1 MCERVSSSR
10 LRTPRELKSSQAQM
24 IRTEARPPLRLHA
37 NHVSIEESGGELF
50 QVSFDSEARSEDDF
64 DLSEPNHPY
73 LLVQRQFEDD
83 DGGVCYIETHDH
95 DTYAGHFRLRL
106 IEVTP
111 TRLDFEI
118 ARPENKYV
126 EVTYDLD
133 SKRFD
138 EVRRIAHI
146 IFGVRG

>member
-1 MCERVSSSR
+1 M
-10 LRTPRELKSSQAQM
+10 K
-24 IRTEARPPLRLHA
+24 LHA
-37 NHVSIEESGGELF
+37 NHVSIEESGGEFF
-50 QVSFDSEARSEDDF
+50 QISFDSEARDEDDF
-64 DLSEPNHPY
+64 DLSEPDHPY

-83 DGGVCYIETHDH
+83 DGGVCYIETDDH

-111 TRLDFEI
+111 TRLAFEI
-118 ARPENKYV
+118 ARTANKFV

-133 SKRFD
+133 AKRFD

-146 IFGVRG
+146 IWHTRLRQHSVRVVG

>member
-1 MCERVSSSR
+1 M
-10 LRTPRELKSSQAQM
+10 T
-24 IRTEARPPLRLHA
+24 RTEARPPLRLHA
-37 NHVSIEESGGELF
+37 SHVSIEESGGEFF
-50 QVSFDSEARSEDDF
+50 QVSFDSEVRSEDDF
-64 DLSEPNHPY
+64 DLSEPDHPY
-73 LLVQRQFEDD
+73 LLVQRQFEDN

-111 TRLDFEI
+111 TRLAFEI
-118 ARPENKYV
+118 ARTDNKYV

-133 SKRFD
+133 AKRFD

-146 IFGVRG
+146 ILVYEAETTFFACGCLASWRARLC

>member
-1 MCERVSSSR
+1 LKQLNRASPLGRRQNVA
-10 LRTPRELKSSQAQM
+10 LRNL
-24 IRTEARPPLRLHA
+24 PLGQHRA
-37 NHVSIEESGGELF
+37 
-50 QVSFDSEARSEDDF
+50 
-64 DLSEPNHPY
+64 
-73 LLVQRQFEDD
+73 
-83 DGGVCYIETHDH
+83 
-95 DTYAGHFRLRL
+95 YAGHFRLRL